1 MNSQYSGSLVGD
13 YYSEENSVESHTE
26 VDNSITTEERDE
38 NSFESSGSEEEQ
50 SSITTEI
57 SSEEE
62 LDPWT
67 ILINDARPRS
77 GISIR

>member
-1 MNSQYSGSLVGD
+1 M
-13 YYSEENSVESHTE
+13 ESHTE